1 MGGVLYLDGG
11 WQTIID
17 QLHNKA
23 VISGVQVQTRTAVK
37 QIAPVEHDHFKLVLS
52 NGEEILGKYVICTT
66 GPNELNKMLGEKV
79 NLPQKQLFYPN
90 NNCKRSN
97 A

>member
-23 VISGVQVQTRTAVK
+23 VISGVQVQTHTAVK
-37 QIAPVEHDHFKLVLS
+37 QISHELKI
-52 NGEEILGKYVICTT
+52 IL
-66 GPNELNKMLGEKV
+66 N
-79 NLPQKQLFYPN
+79 
-90 NNCKRSN
+90 
-97 A
+97 